1 MHVQRLFCECIYIKL
16 HTTIQAFGVNKQTQ
30 WFAVLMAK
38 GDEMAVTFKGGICE
52 PQI

>member
-1 MHVQRLFCECIYIKL
+1 MREEP
-16 HTTIQAFGVNKQTQ
+16 TPAPGVNKQPP
-30 WFAVLMAK
+30 WLEVLMAE

>member
-1 MHVQRLFCECIYIKL
+1 VCKEPTPAL
-16 HTTIQAFGVNKQTQ
+16 GVNKQPLRLE
-30 WFAVLMAK
+30 VLMAE